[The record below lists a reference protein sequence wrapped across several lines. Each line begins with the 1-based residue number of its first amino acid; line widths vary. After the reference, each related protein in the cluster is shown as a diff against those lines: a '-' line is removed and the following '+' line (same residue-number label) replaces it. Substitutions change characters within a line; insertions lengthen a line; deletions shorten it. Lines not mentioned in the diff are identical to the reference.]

1 MCGFVCFVNENNL
14 SKKYLNLANSGK
26 LSNHRGP
33 DSQNYYSVKNF
44 TAYFRRL
51 SIIDISKKSDQPFVS
66 ENKRYILV
74 FNGEIYNFLELRN
87 DLENKNVKF
96 KTRGDAEVLLN
107 CFIHYGENFVEHLR
121 GMFSFCIWDK
131 YASKLIAYRD
141 RFGQKPFYY
150 FKTKNGLVISSEI
163 KDIKKVIS
171 LSKNFEITNRYLLRN
186 ILDVGN
192 KTFYKNLF
200 RLEPSKKLIF
210 QKNKIKITKYYDL
223 KISEDRNFDN
233 EEFINIFNECIKIHL
248 RSDVKMAFLLS
259 GGIDSSS
266 IVGSSLNFTKN
277 VKAFTVIPKLTF
289 NEKPYIND
297 FIKKKKFSHEYI
309 DLDNKLNFES
319 FVKTLTNHDE
329 PFHGTNTIYQFLLNK
344 EIKKRNYKV
353 LLTGEGA
360 DEVLGGYDRMIIYYL
375 CHLLENGEKKKY
387 KEVILKNRLNKN
399 LIGRKILK
407 LKNKIKNFHT
417 DFENDKS
424 FEYLYSQVDKEK
436 FYNLR
441 WNNIKKID
449 KNIFKNSLKNSI
461 FSNDLQ
467 LALRMSDRNSMSAS
481 LENRTPFLDHKF
493 VDYIFS
499 IKTEDFYYNN
509 LSKGMLR
516 VSMKNNCTKKILN
529 RKVKTGRPGS
539 DFYFLFKKV
548 YSDYIDLLE
557 SSNLCDYGFNIKK
570 IKKSLIG
577 YKKNSGTNIHLNK
590 DFKNDINFFF
600 RIFSYL
606 VWSEIN

>member
-1 MCGFVCFVNENNL
+1 MCGFVCFINENNL
-14 SKKYLNLANSGK
+14 SNKYLNLANSGK
-26 LSNHRGP
+26 LLNHRGP
-33 DSQNYYSVKNF
+33 NSQKYYKDKNF

-51 SIIDISKKSDQPFVS
+51 SIIDISKKSDQPIIS
-66 ENKRYILV
+66 ESKRYILV
-74 FNGEIYNFLELRN
+74 FNGEIYNYLELRN
-87 DLENKNVKF
+87 DLENKNFKF
-96 KTRGDAEVLLN
+96 KTKGDTEVLLN

-131 YASKLIAYRD
+131 YTSKLIAYRD

-150 FKTKNGLVISSEI
+150 FKTKNGLVVSSEI
-163 KDIKKVIS
+163 KDIKKIIS
-171 LSKNFEITNRYLLRN
+171 FDKNFEIINRYLLRN

-200 RLEPSKKLIF
+200 RLEPSQKLIF
-210 QKNKIKITKYYDL
+210 QKNRINITKYYDL
-223 KISEDRNFDN
+223 KLTENKKFDN
-233 EEFINIFNECIKIHL
+233 EEFLNIFNECMKLHL

-266 IVGSSLNFTKN
+266 IVGSTLNFKKN
-277 VKAFTVIPKLTF
+277 VKAFTVLPKFTF
-289 NEKPYIND
+289 NEKPFIDD
-297 FIKKKKFSHEYI
+297 FVKKKNISHEYV
-309 DLDNKLNFES
+309 DLDNKINFEN
-319 FVKTLTNHDE
+319 FVSALSYHDE

-344 EIKKRNYKV
+344 EIKKKKYKV

-360 DEVLGGYDRMIIYYL
+360 DEVLGGYDRMIFYYL
-375 CHLLENGEKKKY
+375 CQLLENGERKKY
-387 KEVILKNRLNKN
+387 DEVILKNRLNKN
-399 LIGRKILK
+399 LVRKKIFT
-407 LKNKIKNFHT
+407 LKNNIKNNYT
-417 DFENDKS
+417 DFENNKS
-424 FEYLYSQVDKEK
+424 FEYLYSHVDKKK
-436 FYNLR
+436 FYNLK

-481 LENRTPFLDHKF
+481 LENRTPYLDHKF

-499 IKTEDFYYNN
+499 IKAEDFYYNN

-516 VSMKNNCTKKILN
+516 VSMKNNCSKKILN
-529 RKVKTGRPGS
+529 RKIKSGRPGS

-548 YSDYIDLLE
+548 FNNYIDLLDT
-557 SSNLCDYGFNIKK
+557 SDLNDYGFNTEK
-570 IKKSLIG
+570 IKKSLIK
-577 YKKNSGTNIHLNK
+577 YKKNQNSKVFLNK

-600 RIFSYL
+600 RIFSHL
-606 VWSEIN
+606 IWSKIS